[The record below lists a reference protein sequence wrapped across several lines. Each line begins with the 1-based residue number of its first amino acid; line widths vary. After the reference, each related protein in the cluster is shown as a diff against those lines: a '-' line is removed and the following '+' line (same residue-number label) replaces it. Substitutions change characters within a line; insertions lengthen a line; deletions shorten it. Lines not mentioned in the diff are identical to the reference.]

1 MYVCVCLF
9 ACIFDDAQI
18 LNGAMHDVTR
28 KKRKGRNE
36 GRVFQDFPS
45 SFVLLDDCS
54 ACERTASLRCIHK
67 REKFHG
73 NDDKSVCNQTTH
85 IYRLLIIKDFV

>member
-1 MYVCVCLF
+1 MCVCLF

-54 ACERTASLRCIHK
+54 ACERTTSLRCIHK

-85 IYRLLIIKDFV
+85 IYIDF